1 MGASATPLFNLL
13 PMTKLAI
20 IGAGGF
26 GREVALTLRAQTA
39 IKYNE
44 LGFVDDAIPSG
55 TAINGI
61 SVWGNFAWLLQQ
73 KEAMQVV
80 LAIGN
85 PAVRS
90 QLIAKLKFTTFQ
102 FPVIIHPGASL
113 HDPTNIKLG
122 PGCYIADG
130 CILTTGISLSEFCLI
145 NSACSIQHDAQLQE
159 NVILMPG
166 VRLTGAVTIPAHTL
180 IKANSVLP

>member
-1 MGASATPLFNLL
+1 MGASATLLSNLL

-39 IKYNE
+39 IKYSE

-61 SVWGNFAWLLQQ
+61 TVWGNFAWLLQQ
-73 KEAMQVV
+73 KENMQVV

-85 PAVRS
+85 PSVRN
-90 QLIAKLKFTTFQ
+90 QLIAQLKFTTFQ

-113 HDPTNIKLG
+113 HDPANIKLG
-122 PGCYIADG
+122 PGCYVADG
-130 CILTTGISLSEFCLI
+130 CILTTGISLGEFCLI

-180 IKANSVLP
+180 IKANTVMP